1 MTKEEI
7 LYITGDVYQ
16 NFLKW
21 KASGVFRVSPE
32 DNVKIRD
39 IYFKEMGRPMPTCSN
54 CFVES
59 LYSLIVRAN
68 AHHAELMEKE
78 RQLEAATIA
87 TDEQPKR
94 RRRKQ
99 FWR

>member
-7 LYITGDVYQ
+7 LYITGEVYQ

-21 KASGVFRVSPE
+21 KASGVFRVAPE

-39 IYFKEMGRPMPTCSN
+39 IYFREMGRPMPTCSN

-68 AHHAELMEKE
+68 AHHAELMEKKRE
-78 RQLEAATIA
+78 LEAATIA

-94 RRRKQ
+94 RRRK
-99 FWR
+99 